1 MAEGK
6 GAGAK
11 FALMLPVEV
20 KIVESYVTWME
31 ELAKHVEVSS
41 VNKADSLADYIKL
54 ILEDEKKNQ
63 LSEDG
68 KITCGEVSAV
78 GDKSTDNEDDDSDWS
93 DSIGFIAMKLNVA
106 AMYTYLE
113 DYTSAMAHLKY
124 TEKEYLDK
132 LGLQECHREVI
143 EYFRDSLSWS
153 IGVLKGF
160 KMAKDGSDL
169 NIVIKGSA
177 KLNSKWEDL
186 ENGDDKVKATL
197 AFTKACLSAAMKVSE
212 KATLDLLLEVG
223 CLIF

>member
-6 GAGAK
+6 GEPAK

-20 KIVESYVTWME
+20 TIVESYVTWME

-41 VNKADSLADYIKL
+41 MNKADSLADYIKL

-63 LSEDG
+63 LSEEG
-68 KITCGEVSAV
+68 KITCGEVNDA
-78 GDKSTDNEDDDSDWS
+78 GEMPTDNEDEDSDWS

-113 DYTSAMAHLKY
+113 DYASAMAHLKY
-124 TEKEYLDK
+124 TQREYLDK
-132 LGLQECHREVI
+132 LDLEECHKEVI

-160 KMAKDGSDL
+160 EMAKDGSNL
-169 NIVIKGSA
+169 HIVIKGSA
-177 KLNSKWEDL
+177 KLNSKWEEL
-186 ENGDDKVKATL
+186 EDGNDKVKATL

-212 KATLDLLLEVG
+212 KATLDLLLEVK
-223 CLIF
+223 LKYF